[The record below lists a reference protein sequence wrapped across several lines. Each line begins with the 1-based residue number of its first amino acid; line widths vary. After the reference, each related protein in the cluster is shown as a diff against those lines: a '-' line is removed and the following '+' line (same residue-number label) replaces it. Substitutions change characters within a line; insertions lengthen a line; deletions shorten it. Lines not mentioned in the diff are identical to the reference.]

1 MVAEVKI
8 AVECSQSPGVT
19 TKGLGSTVESVCMYV
34 AHTLQHSL
42 LYSINFND
50 IQSVVISHLLVLGPQ
65 FYLTM
70 QLKFPLQSSFLLIKQ
85 TRKEKT
91 KKNVTRCRDGMPKRM
106 QTR

>member
-8 AVECSQSPGVT
+8 AVECSHFPGVT
-19 TKGLGSTVESVCMYV
+19 TKGLGRTVESVYMYV

-42 LYSINFND
+42 LYCINFNH

-70 QLKFPLQSSFLLIKQ
+70 QLKFSSKQ
-85 TRKEKT
+85 FPTN
-91 KKNVTRCRDGMPKRM
+91 KKSHKQEFKKQHLKM
-106 QTR
+106 